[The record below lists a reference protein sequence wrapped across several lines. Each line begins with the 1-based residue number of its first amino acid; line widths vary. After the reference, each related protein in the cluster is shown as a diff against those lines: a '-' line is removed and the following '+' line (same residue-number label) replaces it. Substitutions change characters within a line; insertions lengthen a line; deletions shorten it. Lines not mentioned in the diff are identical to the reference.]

1 MFPHLFKSEYR
12 QSHAIASRAHPKTLI
27 LRLTACIAVIGI
39 ETYACSQWIALN
51 PTTVG
56 FLYLVSILLIAA
68 VWGLAEALTAS
79 VLATLCFNFFFFP
92 PIGAFRIDD
101 PLNWVALIAFLT
113 TSITASQ
120 LSDRARRRTREALN
134 RQLEMER
141 LYAVGRAILLA
152 DLQRPLGDQIAREIA
167 RIYDLTF
174 VGVYDRAGDVVHQ
187 AGLEEVPSVATRLKD
202 TAISGTLFRDEEAQI
217 VVTPISFG
225 VQPVGSLALKGPF
238 LSDAALQALSNLVSL
253 GLEKSRAQEATIRLK
268 VTRQSEEF
276 KATLMDAVAHEF
288 KTPLTSL
295 KAAISAILS
304 SSISEPQ
311 QQQEMLHIINDATE
325 RLNSLVS
332 EAIHLARA
340 EADGLRLKK
349 RPVSMSEAINDVL
362 RQMEPG
368 LEGRSVRLDVAQDL
382 PPVLADVE
390 LIQLVLRHLID
401 NAAKYSPLR
410 SPISIL
416 ARVEGSFV
424 VVGIRNEG
432 EGISEW
438 ERSKIFEKFYRG
450 IGARERLPG
459 TGMGLSITRDIVLAH
474 GGQIRVESVPG
485 EGADFFFS
493 IPLTVEGIPT

>member
-1 MFPHLFKSEYR
+1 MQELAPR
-12 QSHAIASRAHPKTLI
+12 VHPRI
-27 LRLTACIAVIGI
+27 SVLRLTACVAVISI
-39 ETYACSQWIALN
+39 ETFACSRWIALN

-68 VWGLAEALTAS
+68 SWSLAEALTAS

-92 PIGAFRIDD
+92 PIGALRIDD

-113 TSITASQ
+113 TSIAASQ

-152 DLQRPLGDQIAREIA
+152 DLQRPLGEQIVREIA
-167 RIYDLTF
+167 RIYDLAF
-174 VGVYDRAGDVVHQ
+174 VGLYDRASDAVHQ
-187 AGLEEVPSVATRLKD
+187 AGPEEVSNITTRLRD
-202 TAISGTLFRDEEAQI
+202 TAITGTLFRDEEARM
-217 VVTPISFG
+217 VVTPVSFG
-225 VQPVGSLALKGPF
+225 AQPVGSLALKGLF

-253 GLEKSRAQEATIRLK
+253 GLEKARAQEAAIR
-268 VTRQSEEF
+268 VNAARQSEEF

-304 SSISEPQ
+304 SSVSEPQ
-311 QQQEMLHIINDATE
+311 QQQEMLQIINDATE
-325 RLNSLVS
+325 RLTALVS

-340 EADGLRLKK
+340 EAGNLRLKK
-349 RPVSMSEAINDVL
+349 EPFPIGEAIDAVL
-362 RQMEPG
+362 GQMEPA
-368 LEGRSVRLDVAQDL
+368 LEGRSVRLDVARDL
-382 PPVLADVE
+382 PAVLADME

-401 NAAKYSPLR
+401 NAAKYSPPG
-410 SPISIL
+410 SSVSIS
-416 ARVEGSFV
+416 ARVEGSCV
-424 VVGIRNEG
+424 VVGVRNEG

-438 ERSKIFEKFYRG
+438 ERFKIFEKFYRG
-450 IGARERLPG
+450 VGARERAPG
-459 TGMGLSITRDIVLAH
+459 TGMGLAIARDIVLAH
-474 GGQIRVESVPG
+474 GGQLRLESVPG

-493 IPLTVEGIPT
+493 IPIAMEGAQK